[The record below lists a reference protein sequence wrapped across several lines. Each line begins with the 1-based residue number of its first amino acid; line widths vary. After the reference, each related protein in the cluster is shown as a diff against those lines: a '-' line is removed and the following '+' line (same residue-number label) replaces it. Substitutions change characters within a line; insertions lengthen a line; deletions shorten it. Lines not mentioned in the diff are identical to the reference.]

1 MKKILSLIFAIAVLF
16 LLSGCAGTRV
26 RSDVTETE
34 ISKKSVAILSIS
46 HDIEAGN
53 GANAIFYLDL
63 QKSSIQGVLMSVQ
76 DTLSITKDSDFT
88 TRRGHLYILE
98 LEPGM
103 HDISSWQVYS
113 AGVRIYPKGKLP
125 PLKFEIKEG
134 EVLYLG
140 NVHARLMLAH
150 KLWFGN
156 GIAARGAMPF
166 IGDQSAEDI
175 PMAETQV
182 PALRG
187 RIKTSLLPQG
197 PWVASEATVNQ
208 NEPLFVPNIPVKK

>member
-1 MKKILSLIFAIAVLF
+1 MKKSILLLFAIIALF
-16 LLSGCAGTRV
+16 FLTGCAGTRV
-26 RSDVTETE
+26 RSDATATE
-34 ISKKSVAILSIS
+34 ISTKAVAILSIS

-63 QKSSIQGVLMSVQ
+63 QKSSLQGVLMSVQ
-76 DTLSITKDSDFT
+76 DTLSITKESDFT

-140 NVHARLMLAH
+140 NIHAKLMLAH
-150 KLWFGN
+150 KLLFGN
-156 GIAARGAMPF
+156 GIAARGAIPV
-166 IGDQSAEDI
+166 IQDRSSEDI
-175 PMAETQV
+175 RMAEKQV
-182 PALRG
+182 PALSG

-197 PWVASEATVNQ
+197 PWIASEETTNQ
-208 NEPLFVPNIPVKK
+208 VDPVFIPVIPVRK